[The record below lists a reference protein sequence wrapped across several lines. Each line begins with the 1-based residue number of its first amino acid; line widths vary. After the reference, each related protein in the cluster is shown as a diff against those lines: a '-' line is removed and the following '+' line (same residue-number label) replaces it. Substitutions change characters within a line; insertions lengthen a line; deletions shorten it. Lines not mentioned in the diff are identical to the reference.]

1 MNRYG
6 AVTPSVG
13 RVLPKE
19 SIDDEIHLDLT
30 VGSGKSIRPLPMYDP
45 VVAAGYKQAN
55 GNGNGNGHPHIN
67 GKGTAVE
74 QRETAH
80 IH

>member
-1 MNRYG
+1 
-6 AVTPSVG
+6 VTPSIV

-45 VVAAGYKQAN
+45 VVASGYKQLN
-55 GNGNGNGHPHIN
+55 GHTDNGHPHTN

-74 QRETAH
+74 TRETATTH
-80 IH
+80 

>member
-6 AVTPSVG
+6 TVTPSVG

-45 VVAAGYKQAN
+45 VIAAGYKQAN
-55 GNGNGNGHPHIN
+55 GNNGNGHPQTN
-67 GKGTAVE
+67 GKGTAVD
-74 QRETAH
+74 REPAH
-80 IH
+80 TH

>member
-1 MNRYG
+1 
-6 AVTPSVG
+6 
-13 RVLPKE
+13 
-19 SIDDEIHLDLT
+19 
-30 VGSGKSIRPLPMYDP
+30 MYDP